1 MLLNSY
7 FLFVFYLPE
16 IVHCLNALNQ
26 VEMVFHHLAR
36 NVVVVVVASFSYAYG
51 VAYVLN
57 VVALDVSQAV
67 AYLEGVAKNYIIL
80 TLFLKSKLCCLL
92 DIYGD
97 KVDVALEETAVVKVS
112 VVAGVVVT
120 IVVVVLYF
128 LKEHV
133 LILLQYIFFSVVK
146 LLKVVVVEKYHH
158 QVYYFSCHYY

>member
-36 NVVVVVVASFSYAYG
+36 NVVVVASFSYAYG
-51 VAYVLN
+51 VACVLN

-80 TLFLKSKLCCLL
+80 TLFFKSKFCCLL

-97 KVDVALEETAVVKVS
+97 KVDVALEETVVVKVS
-112 VVAGVVVT
+112 VVVGVAVT

-128 LKEHV
+128 LKGHV

-158 QVYYFSCHYY
+158 QVYYFSCHYH